1 MFKHNDMGTHN
12 KPVKLDKIIGG
23 IRKCLFSAR
32 FRIILMVSVLA
43 VISTV
48 SAVAAVEYS
57 YISSLINS
65 RKDYVCNEAVLMSA
79 EFTDYKDLSDARND
93 GMYENLMNYSAL
105 NQARIRVVD
114 RKYMVSLDTYAVDTG
129 KTIVSSKVINVY
141 ENSKAVA
148 EYNRK
153 VGNIEAVSPIYNN
166 EGSVI
171 AVLVVS
177 LDISDIRV
185 LAGDAFEGIYMI
197 VFVVITFI
205 IVCSIVLSY
214 FYIRRYKK
222 ALKVVEDVD
231 FGYIDKRVE
240 VKGSTELKDFA
251 THFNSIMDKNS
262 ELDSSRSEFVSNVS
276 HELKTPIT
284 SIKVLADSLNMQED
298 VPVEVYKEF
307 MEDIVSEIDRENK
320 IIEDLLCMVRLDRA
334 SSTLNISSVNMNE
347 LLELVLKRLKPL
359 AQKKN
364 IEILFE
370 SFRPVVAQVDEV
382 KLTQVISNLVENAI
396 KYNNMDGWVHVSLN
410 ADHQFFYVRVED
422 SGIGI
427 PKDSQGKVFERFY
440 RVDKARTRETGGTGL
455 GLSIVKN
462 IILMHHGT
470 IKLYSE
476 EGMGTTFTFRIPL
489 NYVEEDEK

>member
-1 MFKHNDMGTHN
+1 MFKHISKGTHSKSL
-12 KPVKLDKIIGG
+12 KPDKILSG
-23 IRKCLFSAR
+23 IRKGMLSIR
-32 FRIILMVSVLA
+32 FRIVLMVSVLA
-43 VISTV
+43 GIATV
-48 SAVAAVEYS
+48 SAVSAVEYS
-57 YISSLINS
+57 YMNSLINT

-79 EFTDYKDLSDARND
+79 EFTDYKDLPDARNG

-105 NQARIRVVD
+105 NTIRIRVID
-114 RKYMVSLDTYAVDTG
+114 RKYMVNLDTYAVDTG
-129 KTIVSSKVINVY
+129 KTIISSKVLNVY

-153 VGNIEAVSPIYNN
+153 QGNIEAVSPVYNN
-166 EGSVI
+166 EGNII
-171 AVLVVS
+171 AVLLVS
-177 LDISDIRV
+177 LDVSDMSV
-185 LAGDAFEGIYMI
+185 LAGDAFDGIHMI
-197 VFVVITFI
+197 VFVVITFV

-214 FYIRRYKK
+214 FCVRRYRK
-222 ALKVVEDVD
+222 ALKVVEAVD
-231 FGYIDKRVE
+231 FGYTDKRVD
-240 VKGSTELKDFA
+240 VKGSTELREFA
-251 THFNSIMDKNS
+251 THFNSIMDKNN

-284 SIKVLADSLNMQED
+284 SIKVLADSLNTQED

-307 MEDIVSEIDRENK
+307 MDDIVSEIDRENK

-334 SSTLNISSVNMNE
+334 SSMLNISSVNMNE

-359 AQKKN
+359 AAKKN
-364 IEILFE
+364 IELLFE

-382 KLTQVISNLVENAI
+382 KITQVISNLVENAI
-396 KYNNMDGWVHVSLN
+396 KYNNVDGWVHVSLN

-427 PKDSQGKVFERFY
+427 PKDSQGKVFDRFY
-440 RVDKARTRETGGTGL
+440 RVDKARSRETGGTGL